1 VKTATA
7 FALGGGL
14 NTLICAPALPA
25 VCSGAAMSSVGPSFL
40 SEQYQTSIL
49 YKETKLQVQQNK
61 ASS

>member
-7 FALGGGL
+7 FALGGGFEYTHL
-14 NTLICAPALPA
+14 RSGSTSRL
-25 VCSGAAMSSVGPSFL
+25 SGAAMSSVGPSFL